1 MATKRGDGGEGKPE
15 RRRKGANGDGG
26 ATVSAGGVYQYR
38 MTLPD
43 GRRLSARAKT
53 YEEAKRR
60 CKEKA
65 ALAEQGVDLKATR
78 QTLGAYLAWWL
89 DDVVAG
95 RAAPKTT
102 RTYRDLLAAHV
113 LPDLGK
119 VEVGRLSAQQ
129 VQALLRKK
137 EREGLSPRTVAHI
150 RGTLRTALNHAVR
163 VGAVS
168 RNVVLLTDPPR
179 QSPVEQAA
187 LSLPEARQLLGRV
200 DAERSAAPAARA
212 RLRAEGDA
220 LAAGERAAL
229 AAAADGDRLA
239 ALWRLAV
246 TLGLRRGEVLGLRWE
261 DVDLDA
267 GEVRVRRNLQRVPV
281 ADVRPGH
288 VVVGGGRKGPSVLVL
303 RELKTARSRRT
314 LSLPPDAVAAL
325 RAHRAR
331 QAEERLA
338 ARRWADHDLLFTT
351 PHGTGIDPDNLY
363 RMFKAL
369 LGRAGV
375 RDVRF
380 HDLRH
385 TAASLMLAGG
395 LPVNVVSEVLL
406 HAQTSTTL
414 NTYAHALPGA
424 HRQVADAMQRL
435 LG

>member
-65 ALAEQGVDLKATR
+65 ALVEQGVDLKASR

-89 DDVVAG
+89 DDVIAPE
-95 RAAPKTT
+95 RAPKTT
-102 RTYRDLLAAHV
+102 TTYRDIVRLHV
-113 LPDLGK
+113 VPTLGK
-119 VEVGRLSAQQ
+119 TALARLSAKD
-129 VQALLRKK
+129 VLALLRAKQ
-137 EREGLSPRTVAHI
+137 REGKSPRTVAMVRAVLH
-150 RGTLRTALNHAVR
+150 TALGHAERLGMVP
-163 VGAVS
+163 
-168 RNVVLLTDPPR
+168 RNVAALVDPPR
-179 QSPVEQAA
+179 QVAVERRPFTPEEGRA
-187 LSLPEARQLLGRV
+187 L
-200 DAERSAAPAARA
+200 
-212 RLRAEGDA
+212 
-220 LAAGERAAL
+220 L
-229 AAAADGDRLA
+229 AAAEGDRLA
-239 ALWRLAV
+239 ALWRVTL
-246 TLGLRRGEVLGLRWE
+246 TLGLRAGEVLGLRWE

-267 GEVRVRRNLQRVPV
+267 GEVRVRRNLQRVRREQV
-281 ADVRPGH
+281 GPGH
-288 VVVGGGRKGPSVLVL
+288 VVVSPGTTGGSVLIL
-303 RELKTARSRRT
+303 KEPKTARSRRT
-314 LSLPPDAVAAL
+314 LALGPALVEAL
-325 RAHRAR
+325 RSHRRR

-385 TAASLMLAGG
+385 TAASLMLASG
-395 LPVNVVSEVLL
+395 LPVNVVSEVLG